1 MTHRIYYFSGTGNSL
16 WVTRKIRDFL
26 PDTDIIPITRDLPA
40 ELAAQKSE
48 GSETLESV
56 GLVFPVYLGKPPRIV
71 LEFIRK
77 MPKADYIYA
86 VATCGMMPGKALT
99 DIKKGLLSTGI
110 SLSAG
115 YIIPLI
121 SNFVPLPKT
130 KSEAGIEKAFKK
142 AEAKA
147 QIISMNVQKKVSHFD
162 KETPSIL
169 VKPASWLLLNRG
181 YRLIPEL
188 DGKFS
193 VNDACDNCGACQK
206 VCPVQNIEMTAS
218 KPVFLHNCEM
228 CFSCINWCPR
238 QAINWASLTKK
249 RKRYHCKGISQNDV
263 VSNRYYKK
271 DDNILR
277 HNEENV

>member
-16 WVTRKIRDFL
+16 WVTRKIRDYL
-26 PDTDIIPITRDLPA
+26 PGTEIIPITRELPA

-86 VATCGMMPGKALT
+86 VATCGSMPGQALT
-99 DIKKGLLSTGI
+99 DIKKSLLSTGN

-115 YIIPLI
+115 YVISLI
-121 SNFVPLPKT
+121 TNFIVLPKIKT
-130 KSEAGIEKAFKK
+130 DAGIEKAFKK

-147 QIISMNVQKKVSHFD
+147 QIISMNVQKKTPWFD
-162 KETPSIL
+162 KETPSVF
-169 VKPASWLLLNRG
+169 VKLAGLILLNRA
-181 YRLIPEL
+181 YRRIPEL
-188 DGKFS
+188 DEKFS
-193 VNDACDNCGACQK
+193 VNDACDNCGTCRN
-206 VCPVQNIEMTAS
+206 VCPVQNIEMAAS

-228 CFSCINWCPR
+228 CFSCINWCPQ
-238 QAINWASLTKK
+238 QAINWTSLTKN

-263 VSNRYYKK
+263 VSNRYYRKNE
-271 DDNILR
+271 NITER
-277 HNEENV
+277 Q